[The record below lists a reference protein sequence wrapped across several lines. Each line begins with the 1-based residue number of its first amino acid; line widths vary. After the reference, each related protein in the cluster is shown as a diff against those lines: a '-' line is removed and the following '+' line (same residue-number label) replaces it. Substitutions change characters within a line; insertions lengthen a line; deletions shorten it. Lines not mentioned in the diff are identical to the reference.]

1 MGILEW
7 MAAHWF
13 DFLQTISIVVGLFA
27 TVHTIRANTRE
38 RKIDNLFALTAAHRD
53 LWTQFYQQPT
63 LHRILEPAVDLAA
76 NPLTIAERRFVSEL
90 ILHLRASYR
99 ARMAGMEFDDDM
111 LGADIQQFFARPIP
125 RAIWELTRGYQER
138 DFVEFIERH
147 LAEK

>member
-1 MGILEW
+1 
-7 MAAHWF
+7 MAVHWF
-13 DFLQTISIVVGLFA
+13 DLLQTTSIVVGLFA

-53 LWTQFYQQPT
+53 LWTQFYQQPV
-63 LHRILEPAVDLAA
+63 LHRVLEQTVDLAT
-76 NPLTIAERRFVSEL
+76 NPLTIAERRFVNEL

-111 LGADIQQFFARPIP
+111 LGADIRQFFARPIP
-125 RAIWELTRGYQER
+125 RAIWELTRDYQER

-147 LAEK
+147 LAAK